1 MSGIEG
7 QRAVI
12 TGAGSGI
19 GKAIV
24 EQLLDD
30 GAVVLATDIDQENLA
45 ELHRQTAEL
54 PGTLHILVGDVSD
67 QDSVA
72 LLKETADRELGHV
85 DLLFNNAG
93 IAYNTLPTWQAPDPA
108 ARWSFDVNVHGVLNG
123 LRAFVPDMVERGSGH
138 IVNTASIGG
147 FQVSRRTDVWQQG
160 LYASTKYAVV
170 AVSEAL
176 DIELAGTG
184 VGVSILAPSA
194 VATGIAQSGQNR
206 QARYGGSAD
215 DASPRSMAAML
226 AADGMSPE
234 AVARITLAGVLNKQL
249 YIFTDDNLR
258 ERIRE
263 RHAQIDEAFD
273 QIPSPE
279 VAAR

>member
-1 MSGIEG
+1 MSGFEG
-7 QRAVI
+7 QRAVV

-19 GKAIV
+19 GRALV
-24 EQLLDD
+24 EQLLAD
-30 GAVVLATDIDQENLA
+30 GALVLATDINQGNLA
-45 ELHRQTAEL
+45 ELHHQTAEL
-54 PGTLHILVGDVSD
+54 PGTLHTVVSDVSD
-67 QDSVA
+67 KESVA
-72 LLKETADRELGHV
+72 LLKDTADRELGHV

-93 IAYNTLPTWQAPDPA
+93 IAYNTLPTWKAPDSA

-123 LRAFVPDMVERGSGH
+123 VRAFVPDMVERGSGH

-147 FQVSRRTDVWQQG
+147 FQVSKRTDVWQQG

-176 DIELAGTG
+176 HIELAGTRID
-184 VGVSILAPSA
+184 VSILAPSA
-194 VATGIAQSGQNR
+194 VATGIARSGQNR

-215 DASPRSMAAML
+215 DASPQSMAAML
-226 AADGMSPE
+226 ADDGMSPE
-234 AVARITLAGVLNKQL
+234 VVARITLAGVLNKQL
-249 YIFTDDNLR
+249 YIFTDDSLR

-263 RHAQIDEAFD
+263 RHAQIDAAFD

-279 VAAR
+279 VASR